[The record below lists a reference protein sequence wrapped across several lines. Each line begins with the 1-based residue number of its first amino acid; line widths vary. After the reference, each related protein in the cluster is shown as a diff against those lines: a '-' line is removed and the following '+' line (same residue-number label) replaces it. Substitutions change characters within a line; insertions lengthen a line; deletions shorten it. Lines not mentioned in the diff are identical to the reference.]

1 MTKKRLS
8 QLLASF
14 LLVLFSISLS
24 AQETYKIED
33 KTVIEVSSV
42 KNQHRS
48 GTCWSFSGLAL
59 FEAELMRTGKGQYD
73 LAEMFVVRTNYY
85 DKAIKYVRFHGHLN
99 FAGGGAFHDVSYTW
113 KNYGILPESA
123 YPGLDYGQEKHMH
136 SELDHVLKAYV
147 DAVIENK
154 NKELST
160 AWMKGLSGIL
170 DAYLGEVPE
179 SFEYDG
185 KTYTIESFTRE
196 LGLNMDDYVGLT
208 SFTHHPFYTSFIIE
222 IPDNWAYES
231 SYNLPIDEFME
242 CVDYA
247 IEKGYTVAWGA
258 DVSEKGFSWKNGL
271 AIVPEKKLED
281 LSGTER
287 EKWEKLS
294 ESERQKMLYSFEE
307 IVPEM
312 EITQEMRQIA
322 FDNYTTTDDHGML
335 ITGIAYDQN
344 GTKYYK
350 VKNSWDAVGKY
361 DGYFYASEAFVKYKT
376 INFVLHKDAI
386 PKAIAKKLKL

>member
-1 MTKKRLS
+1 MTRKILS
-8 QLLASF
+8 QLLAIALLIIFSF
-14 LLVLFSISLS
+14 NLS
-24 AQETYKIED
+24 AQEAYNIED
-33 KTVIEVSSV
+33 KTVIEVTSV

-59 FEAELMRTGKGQYD
+59 LEAELMRMGKAQYD
-73 LAEMFVVRTNYY
+73 LAEMFVVRMSYY

-99 FAGGGAFHDVSYTW
+99 FAGGGAFHDVTNTW
-113 KNYGILPESA
+113 KNYGMLPEAA
-123 YPGLDYGQEKHMH
+123 YPGLEYGQDKHMH
-136 SELDHVLKAYV
+136 GELDNVLKAYV

-160 AWMKGLSGIL
+160 AWIKGLKGIL

-179 SFEYDG
+179 NFEYDG
-185 KTYTIESFTRE
+185 KTYTIDSFTKE
-196 LGLNMDDYVGLT
+196 LGLNMDDYLGLT
-208 SFTHHPFYTSFIIE
+208 SFTHHPFYSSFIIE

-231 SYNLPIDEFME
+231 SYNLPIDEFMQ
-242 CVDYA
+242 CLDYA
-247 IEKGYTVAWGA
+247 IENGYTVAWGA

-287 EKWEKLS
+287 EKWEKLT
-294 ESERQKMLYSFEE
+294 EAERQKMLYSFEE

-312 EITQEMRQIA
+312 EITQEMRQTA

-350 VKNSWDAVGKY
+350 VKNSWDAIGKY